1 MSDFWSDCK
10 KRERNPMPAYPF
22 IKGNPLA
29 PLDEYRGKAF
39 SGEWPTV
46 VEMFELSCK
55 RFPGNACFTSIFP
68 EREHYTYA
76 EVQEKVRKVSNYL
89 VKRCGIRKGD
99 KIAVSGKNSPQWAI
113 AYLAILKSGAIVV
126 PLDFGLHDNDM
137 ERLLKFAEATYLFID
152 RDRIRNIDADGSVG
166 LKGKFSLEQGDP
178 DYAYLFDLVEE
189 EDVPRYHANEYDT
202 AAILF
207 TSGTTGTPKGVMLSH
222 RNITSDTFL
231 VTYYMPLYES
241 DVFYVILPIHHAY
254 TMTAVLMEALS
265 VGASAVF
272 GKRLAVT
279 QMLKELKEGKVT
291 MLLAVPMLYNKMIKA
306 LMEGIRKKGIVVYAV
321 VRGLMTFSGAFK
333 KLTGINIGKHLFKGI
348 LAQVSMDTNRICICG
363 AGPLPE
369 STYRLWNQMGIDFVE
384 GYGLTEASP
393 ITNLNP
399 PWHYKYDAVGT
410 IFPQEEIKIVNPDE
424 NGNGVMYIKGPNV
437 MQGYYKNPEATK
449 EVLTEDGW
457 LNTGDVGHLDANN
470 FFTITGR
477 ERSIIVTE
485 GGKNVFPEEIEDKF
499 QLFDEIGII
508 AIIGYT
514 VDKALK
520 TEGVRAVIYP
530 EPKYTE
536 KMQKEHPD
544 DYQGLIQ
551 KRMEA
556 LVEDVNKELHSY
568 QKITR
573 VTVTYKP
580 LPLTTTAKV
589 KRFEIKE
596 LFAD

>member
-1 MSDFWSDCK
+1 MTT
-10 KRERNPMPAYPF
+10 YPF

-29 PLDEYRGKAF
+29 PLDAYRGKAF
-39 SGEWPTV
+39 QGEWPTI

-55 RFPGNACFTSIFP
+55 RFPDNACFVSIFP
-68 EREHYTYA
+68 EHERYTYF
-76 EVQEKVRKVSNYL
+76 EVHEKVRKLSNYL
-89 VKRCGIRKGD
+89 VKHCGVKQGD
-99 KIAVSGKNSPQWAI
+99 KLAVSGKNSPQWAI
-113 AYLAILKSGAIVV
+113 AYLAILESGAIAV
-126 PLDFGLHDNDM
+126 PLDFGLHDEDM
-137 ERLLKFAEATYLFID
+137 EKLLSFAEVSYLFID
-152 RDRIRNIDADGSVG
+152 KERIHEIDKQGSVG
-166 LKGKFSLEQGDP
+166 LKGKFSLEAHDP
-178 DYAYLFDLVEE
+178 DYPYLFDLQEE
-189 EDVPRYHANEYDT
+189 EDVPRYHATEFDT

-222 RNITSDTFL
+222 RNIMSDTFL
-231 VTYYMPLYES
+231 VTYYMPIYES

-254 TMTAVLMEALS
+254 TMTAVLMETLS

-272 GKRLAVT
+272 GKRLAVS
-279 QMLKELKEGKVT
+279 QMLRELKEGKVT

-306 LMEGIRKKGIVVYAV
+306 LMEGIRKKGIVVYGL
-321 VRGLMTFSGAFK
+321 VRAMMSFSGAFK

-348 LAQVSMDTNRICICG
+348 LSKVSMDHNRISICG

-369 STYRLWNQMGIDFVE
+369 QTYRLWNQLGIDFVE

-410 IFPQEEIKIVNPDE
+410 IFPQEEIKIVDPDE

-457 LNTGDVGHLDANN
+457 LNTGDVGHLDAHN

-477 ERSIIVTE
+477 QRSIIVTE

-499 QLFDEIGII
+499 QLFDEIAII
-508 AIIGYT
+508 AIIGYVT
-514 VDKALK
+514 DKALK
-520 TEGVRAVIYP
+520 TEGVRAIIYP
-530 EPKYTE
+530 EAKYTE
-536 KMQKEHPD
+536 KMQKEHPE
-544 DYQGLIQ
+544 DYQTLVQ

-556 LVEDVNKELHSY
+556 LVETVNRNLHPY
-568 QKITR
+568 QRISK

-580 LPLTTTAKV
+580 LPLTTTSKV
-589 KRFEIKE
+589 KRFEIKK
-596 LFAD
+596 LFAE